1 MEDSATAE
9 APEPTSGT
17 GDLVADL
24 QERIGRHTQ
33 QLAEHARELHQLR
46 EDLDGLTQ
54 RLDSAS

>member
-9 APEPTSGT
+9 APEPTSGA

-24 QERIGRHTQ
+24 QERIDRHTR
-33 QLAEHARELHQLR
+33 QLAEHARELSQLR
-46 EDLDGLTQ
+46 DDVDGLIR